1 MGIVTDG
8 PYGAH
13 SSFVEKS
20 RFMRDVLADGEV
32 VRVAED
38 EIFDVFDGVVREAD
52 TYVVEE
58 LNLPKVPDLQMPVID
73 LDEEARAYD
82 AVQSRREA
90 LMQSVTHTPI
100 LETPDVDNLFEFDQ
114 AEIDQIVSNLTSRT
128 NKFRSLLIRNTVLG
142 AASDISAAQAEA
154 LMQQV
159 LGLDVSIDDSTLP
172 FVLATGD
179 IDLVGYSLKSSRNIP
194 AAVRAEI
201 LKAYA
206 LKRYDMVFNE
216 QAAKRRIEN
225 HRRVS
230 ARFDNMI
237 ASKTTKR

>member
-1 MGIVTDG
+1 MGVMTNG

-13 SSFVEKS
+13 SSLVEKF
-20 RFMRDVLADGEV
+20 RFTRDVFIDGNI
-32 VRVAED
+32 VRVTDD
-38 EIFDVFDGVVREAD
+38 EIFDVFDGIVREVD
-52 TYVVEE
+52 SYVVEE
-58 LNLPKVPDLQMPVID
+58 LSVPQVPDLHMPVID

-82 AVQSRREA
+82 LVQSRREA
-90 LMQSVTHTPI
+90 LLQSVNHTPV

-114 AEIDQIVSNLTSRT
+114 SEIDQIVSGLTSRT
-128 NKFRSLLIRNTVLG
+128 EQFRRLLIRNTVLG

-179 IDLVGYSLKSSRNIP
+179 IDLVGYSLKSSHNIP
-194 AAVRAEI
+194 AVVRAEI
-201 LKAYA
+201 LKTYA
-206 LKRYDMVFNE
+206 LKRYEMVFAE
-216 QAAKRRIEN
+216 QAAKKRMEN

-237 ASKTTKR
+237 ASKTTRR